1 MKKAAHILRM
11 VAMLGVLALSLV
23 SCGNFLTVQ
32 PQGYVIPKT
41 DEEFASILHNILKDV
56 EGGGDEQILGN
67 MDVIARREGCADDLD
82 ANIKVGSLTSYAGE
96 VINARMTDY
105 RETYNIIKDCN
116 ILIDNL
122 EFRQSDEARNIVAA
136 ACAIKGICFYN
147 LMRDYCEAWDAE
159 SCSTQLGL
167 VLVDRF
173 SISER
178 SARAS
183 LKETAA
189 YAEGLLRRSL
199 SIGLNDKKY
208 FFTPLMVKAYLA
220 RLLFWCEDWTEAAKV
235 CEDIMDNSGLEITGR
250 DAYSDMIMAANDA
263 KGEVICRSHINNSS
277 ELDWYFSYVKGYI
290 KSRPASLS
298 LISLF
303 GDKPQDDIR
312 YAIGFDSRRY
322 CLKTPECRV
331 RLSEILL
338 MLAECRVHQ
347 GGREQE
353 ALDLLNHL
361 RERRILD
368 AEPLTLATLPAVRK
382 DSRISVD
389 ATGKTLTPLMQAVF
403 DERRRELF
411 LEGDRWFE
419 LKRNGSPEWWIINNG
434 LKYTTKKYLY
444 TAPLYKAD
452 VDVYKEVK
460 QNEGYN

>member
-1 MKKAAHILRM
+1 MKRAANRFSLM
-11 VAMLGVLALSLV
+11 AVLVAMALLCC
-23 SCGNFLTVQ
+23 SCGSFLTVQ

-41 DEEFASILHNILKDV
+41 DEEFAAIMHNILKDI
-56 EGGGDEQILGN
+56 EGGGDEQVLGN

-82 ANIKVGSLTSYAGE
+82 ANIKVGTLTSYAGE

-105 RETYNIIKDCN
+105 RETYSIIKDCN

-122 EFRQSDEARNIVAA
+122 EDRQSDEARNLVAA
-136 ACAIKGICFYN
+136 ALAIKGICFYN
-147 LMRDYCEAWDAE
+147 LMRDFCEAWDAE
-159 SCSTQLGL
+159 RCNTQLGL
-167 VLVDRF
+167 VLADRF
-173 SISER
+173 SINER

-183 LKETAA
+183 LKETAV
-189 YAEGLLRRSL
+189 YTETLLRRAL

-208 FFTPLMVKAYLA
+208 FFTPVMAKAYLA
-220 RLLFWCEDWTEAAKV
+220 RLLFWCEDWDGAAKV

-263 KGEVICRSHINNSS
+263 RGEVICRSHINNSS

-303 GDKPQDDIR
+303 GDNPQDDIR
-312 YAIGFDSRRY
+312 YAIGFDSKRY

-347 GGREQE
+347 GGRDQE

-368 AEPLTLATLPAVRK
+368 AAPLTLATLPAVRK
-382 DSRISVD
+382 DSRISED
-389 ATGKTLTPLMQAVF
+389 ATGKALTPLMQAVF

-419 LKRNGSPEWWIINNG
+419 LKRNGCPEWWIINNG

-444 TAPLYKAD
+444 TAPIYKAD
-452 VDVYKEVK
+452 VDVYKEIK
-460 QNEGYN
+460 QNEGYR